1 MLTELEKNLGRIS
14 HTPKFPLTYT
24 MKLVSSSTTLLLH
37 KKNFSYTS
45 QKCNMQ
51 IVECTEQME
60 KLKYLDS
67 ELSKVST
74 RTYKIIYFPSEFVTC
89 LSPNG
94 RDESH
99 ITELRS

>member
-1 MLTELEKNLGRIS
+1 
-14 HTPKFPLTYT
+14 
-24 MKLVSSSTTLLLH
+24 
-37 KKNFSYTS
+37 
-45 QKCNMQ
+45 MQ